1 MTSIESSLV
10 FNVPPR
16 IIYQSLATEEGL
28 TRLALGKPTKFPEEQ
43 GAHYSLLNGE
53 FTGKIEALESN
64 AKIQLTMKR
73 QGWSSYSHVTI
84 KLSPFQGR
92 EDRTLVEL
100 TQTDIPVLTTELAG
114 WFRFK
119 LVLYSLHYSAKS
131 EAAAL
136 WEAQFWNILDKV
148 FGYGRDSIETD

>member
-100 TQTDIPVLTTELAG
+100 TQTDIPVLTTELA
-114 WFRFK
+114 
-119 LVLYSLHYSAKS
+119 AKS